1 MNSEE
6 KETTKIYSRLD
17 ADETSFKRVSTLGE
31 GYSTC
36 QGILDAYGPFL
47 FNNSELPR
55 QDSLMQLTTSCAPQQ
70 NHHVYQVN
78 DSEPNLLTGSSQ
90 TAVEDLIMN
99 LSQGGNMTYTQML
112 QGMDTLGDLRVTIAQ
127 SNVCPTS
134 GGIFIEPM
142 GAENKMF
149 MITGRTED
157 TYLRTEEAGNVS
169 WQSASSEEEAGS
181 LDKQWT
187 EQTGNMEHLPDRQ
200 GIINHEHQKGKSNQQ
215 QFLHVDEEP
224 KWAENANNTE
234 FRLDGSDTH
243 GSSDQERQEDSAH
256 QAHNGESPRDEN
268 TSGQGGGEKEQL
280 EEILSEE
287 DIHIFLENEQT
298 ISSSQEVRE
307 SLVPRMRMLFDT
319 DKEAFEFYN
328 TYASVCGFSAKKAS
342 NYHSRRMNVDKP
354 TRYTFKCNRS
364 GKVVDKQKQAEKR
377 RAKQIKRAEE
387 KVVQGLQL
395 QKKRKRNLLEVTDCK
410 AQMVVSLRAGKWEII
425 TLELDHNHEL
435 SPPDE
440 ARFLRSHKQMT
451 EEEKLIIRTFNAVK
465 LPTRK
470 IMSILASYRGGIKAV
485 PYNKKY
491 VSNYRTAIRKVNS
504 KNDMMQVSDYFR
516 KRQAQDPTFYCAIKL
531 DKNSTVESLFWADG
545 KARQLYEAYGDC
557 ISFDTTY
564 RTNRYNLPFAP
575 FVSITGHGSNCLFAC
590 AILENETIETFKW
603 LFETFIHCMN
613 DKQPVSIITDQDV
626 DGFVA

>member
-47 FNNSELPR
+47 FNNSE
-55 QDSLMQLTTSCAPQQ
+55 
-70 NHHVYQVN
+70 
-78 DSEPNLLTGSSQ
+78 
-90 TAVEDLIMN
+90 MN

-127 SNVCPTS
+127 
-134 GGIFIEPM
+134 
-142 GAENKMF
+142 NKMF

-298 ISSSQEVRE
+298 IRVAHG
-307 SLVPRMRMLFDT
+307 
-319 DKEAFEFYN
+319 KEPQTKKVNRRASGAKLTTNAGARNSRSEGSGN
-328 TYASVCGFSAKKAS
+328 TVHAEGAEHIL
-342 NYHSRRMNVDKP
+342 NRR
-354 TRYTFKCNRS
+354 TL
-364 GKVVDKQKQAEKR
+364 KQAS
-377 RAKQIKRAEE
+377 Q
-387 KVVQGLQL
+387 
-395 QKKRKRNLLEVTDCK
+395 
-410 AQMVVSLRAGKWEII
+410 
-425 TLELDHNHEL
+425 
-435 SPPDE
+435 
-440 ARFLRSHKQMT
+440 
-451 EEEKLIIRTFNAVK
+451 
-465 LPTRK
+465 
-470 IMSILASYRGGIKAV
+470 
-485 PYNKKY
+485 
-491 VSNYRTAIRKVNS
+491 
-504 KNDMMQVSDYFR
+504 
-516 KRQAQDPTFYCAIKL
+516 
-531 DKNSTVESLFWADG
+531 
-545 KARQLYEAYGDC
+545 
-557 ISFDTTY
+557 
-564 RTNRYNLPFAP
+564 
-575 FVSITGHGSNCLFAC
+575 
-590 AILENETIETFKW
+590 
-603 LFETFIHCMN
+603 
-613 DKQPVSIITDQDV
+613 
-626 DGFVA
+626 